1 MKEIYIERQE
11 EFLRI
16 AIKENNKL
24 KECFIEEECSGP
36 IPGEI
41 YKGIVKNIVPAIKC
55 AFIDI
60 GHSRDCYMYLD
71 EKFNNTK
78 IKKGDEL
85 IVEVLKEEIDKKGA
99 KVTSAFGIPG
109 TYSVIVNMN
118 KGINF
123 SKKINNKAYE
133 QMVTSQLI
141 KPADIGVMIRTNAFD
156 VDINILNEEV
166 KALYEI
172 YKSVINRA
180 EYSRKPILLFS
191 DAGALNRTLRDIL
204 DKNTFKI
211 VLNNENDFKLTK
223 EFTQNRKDINVKIE
237 FHTESRM
244 LFDYYGI
251 EKEILSLRNHRI
263 PLKCGGNIVI
273 DKTEAMYVIDINSGK
288 NTKSR
293 SLKKTAQSTNLEAAE
308 EITRQIRLRNLSG
321 IIIIDFIDIEDHEVR
336 KNIIDTLKEGF
347 ADDKNKTVVYPFTE
361 LNLVQIA
368 RRRRGKSIYEFIEEP
383 CKQCF
388 GKSSRV
394 KLSYIQFLIKNE
406 ISKMH
411 KEQGIKDIYIEVDEI
426 YKKDI
431 LEDVLEFVKQIGAL
445 DNKVYVNF
453 VPHLEKFKVESLIF
467 ANQIRNLQTY
477 KIYG

>member
-24 KECFIEEECSGP
+24 KECFIEEECTGP

-41 YKGIVKNIVPAIKC
+41 YKGVVKNIVPAIKC

-60 GHSRDCYMYLD
+60 GHSKNCYMYLD
-71 EKFNNTK
+71 EKFKNTK
-78 IKKGDEL
+78 IKKGDEI

-99 KVTSAFGIPG
+99 KVTNAFGIPG
-109 TYSVIVNMN
+109 TYSVVVNMN
-118 KGINF
+118 NDISF
-123 SKKINNKAYE
+123 SKKINNRDFE
-133 QMVTSQLI
+133 NMVTSQLN
-141 KPADIGVMIRTNAFD
+141 KPEDIGVMIRTNAFD
-156 VDINILNEEV
+156 VDMSVLNDEV
-166 KALYEI
+166 NSLYKT
-172 YKSVINRA
+172 YKGVVNRA
-180 EYSRKPILLFS
+180 EYSRNPILLFS
-191 DAGALNRTLRDIL
+191 DAGAINRTLRDIL
-204 DKNTFKI
+204 DKTTFKI
-211 VLNNENDFKLTK
+211 IMNNEADYKYAK
-223 EFTQNRKDINVKIE
+223 EFTENRKDINVKVE
-237 FHTESRM
+237 LHNESRM

-288 NTKSR
+288 NIKSR
-293 SLKKTAQSTNLEAAE
+293 TLRKTAQSTNIEAAE
-308 EITRQIRLRNLSG
+308 EIARQIRLRNLSG
-321 IIIIDFIDIEDHEVR
+321 IIIIDFIDIEDSDVR
-336 KNIIDTLKEGF
+336 RSILETLRIGF
-347 ADDKNKTVVYPFTE
+347 ADDKNKTVIYPFTE

-383 CKQCF
+383 CKHCG

-406 ISKMH
+406 IFKMH
-411 KEQGIKDIYIEVDEI
+411 KEQSIKDIYIEIEEI

-431 LEDVLEFVKQIGAL
+431 MEDVLEFVRKIGAL
-445 DNKVYVNF
+445 DNSVYINF
-453 VPHLEKFKVESLIF
+453 IPHLEKFKVESLIF